1 MNRYLPSR
9 HAPFL
14 SPIAPGQRWKVNA
27 DGLRLHKLYP
37 PCMPE
42 IITIER
48 FISAPK
54 DGKSELWKI
63 FDENDFLGEAW
74 IRQFYEMINE

>member
-27 DGLRLHKLYP
+27 DGLRLHKL
-37 PCMPE
+37 
-42 IITIER
+42 
-48 FISAPK
+48 
-54 DGKSELWKI
+54 WKI